1 VRKHLAES
9 VLAGV
14 PLFSIPAFLIGHTSW
29 NTTSMALALLA
40 LTAAATVFSLLVF
53 IRLEPA
59 SSRSG
64 AIDAQR

>member
-1 VRKHLAES
+1 
-9 VLAGV
+9 
-14 PLFSIPAFLIGHTSW
+14 
-29 NTTSMALALLA
+29 MALALLA